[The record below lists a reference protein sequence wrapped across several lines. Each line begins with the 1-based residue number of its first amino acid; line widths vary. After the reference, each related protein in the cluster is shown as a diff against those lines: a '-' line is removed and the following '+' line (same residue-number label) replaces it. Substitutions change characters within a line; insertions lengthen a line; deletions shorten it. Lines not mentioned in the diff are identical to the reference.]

1 MTGVQTCALPIS
13 GGSGVVILRYAA
25 ANTTI
30 ELPAPD
36 DYVVQYADISAATA
50 PDLIT
55 NGLVL
60 QYEAN
65 TYSGSGTTL
74 TDSRTNSNGTI
85 VNNPAYTATGGGYF
99 TMVGSS
105 SHYILTSASL
115 TPQFTSQTNRT
126 TTSVFMWVYP
136 TSANGI
142 LISEFGAADINAG
155 WHDSQIEMVN
165 GTMRFRVWNGA
176 NLASAIA
183 TPVNNWYYVGFVY
196 NQATQ
201 TLTGYVNGQVAATSS
216 NYARQAPYDYGSNLH
231 FGIAARDTTNLGNG
245 GFGSFRFGSL
255 HVYNAAL
262 TDRKSTRLNSSHIPL
277 SRMPSSA

>member
-1 MTGVQTCALPIS
+1 MCSSDLGGIGGTSATSTGGVGVLSTMTNTYFGGGGGGGSWNNVGGVGGNGGGGNGGNGSGAVCGNDGAPNTGGGGGAMGNAVCSNRTLGA

-85 VNNPAYTATGGGYF
+85 VNNPAYTATGGGY
-99 TMVGSS
+99 
-105 SHYILTSASL
+105 
-115 TPQFTSQTNRT
+115 
-126 TTSVFMWVYP
+126 
-136 TSANGI
+136 
-142 LISEFGAADINAG
+142 
-155 WHDSQIEMVN
+155 
-165 GTMRFRVWNGA
+165 
-176 NLASAIA
+176 
-183 TPVNNWYYVGFVY
+183 
-196 NQATQ
+196 
-201 TLTGYVNGQVAATSS
+201 
-216 NYARQAPYDYGSNLH
+216 
-231 FGIAARDTTNLGNG
+231 
-245 GFGSFRFGSL
+245 
-255 HVYNAAL
+255 
-262 TDRKSTRLNSSHIPL
+262 
-277 SRMPSSA
+277 